1 MDPRWEKQ
9 SNVWAQVAYYT
20 GLGFILPGGLMA
32 GYAIGWGL
40 DRWLRTSP
48 GLTVAL
54 AVTLS
59 ATLIIGIYPQPFIV
73 WAQQAVQ
80 PFFS

>member
-1 MDPRWEKQ
+1 
-9 SNVWAQVAYYT
+9 
-20 GLGFILPGGLMA
+20 MA
-32 GYAIGWGL
+32 MFMKKAPDTIPL
-40 DRWLRTSP
+40 ATSP